1 MTKYICPSCK
11 AKAGVEIVY
20 GYPVGKALDMEQ
32 RGEIAL
38 GGCCVSEIDPERK
51 CTVCGH
57 EWHIR
62 RRNSSGEVNISS
74 R

>member
-38 GGCCVSEIDPERK
+38 GGCCVTGDDPDRA
-51 CTVCGH
+51 CNACGYKWTADKKH
-57 EWHIR
+57 KAGKKVLAFR
-62 RRNSSGEVNISS
+62 
-74 R
+74 